1 MLENIIS
8 TDGNKIIIDL
18 KVDINKIHN
27 LINLYVI
34 MEDEDKKFVGEI
46 IEFGIVSKPAFSA
59 KVKLISKEKAP
70 LIIGINN
77 YEEDRHLYIGES
89 PIYENV
95 KIGMD
100 VNSFFSN
107 HFAIFGSTGSG
118 KSCSIARI
126 FQNLFSKEKMI
137 PYGEYHNAF
146 KDLHKKVP
154 EINFKAYTTNVNSD
168 TELLRIPIWLLD
180 TDDIA
185 ILLGVEKPSQIPIIE
200 KALKLVTIFG
210 REESVVLKHIK
221 FGNKS
226 IPTRLC

>member
-1 MLENIIS
+1 MLGNIIS

-34 MEDEDKKFVGEI
+34 MEDDDKKFVGEI
-46 IEFGIVSKPAFSA
+46 IDIKGNNAIISLLGELIDDKFVFGIMSKPAFSA

-107 HFAIFGSTGSG
+107 HFAIFGATGSG
-118 KSCSIARI
+118 KSHSPNASRHSLP
-126 FQNLFSKEKMI
+126 FHSRSS
-137 PYGEYHNAF
+137 PY
-146 KDLHKKVP
+146 
-154 EINFKAYTTNVNSD
+154 
-168 TELLRIPIWLLD
+168 
-180 TDDIA
+180 
-185 ILLGVEKPSQIPIIE
+185 
-200 KALKLVTIFG
+200 
-210 REESVVLKHIK
+210 
-221 FGNKS
+221 
-226 IPTRLC
+226 